1 VPLTQ
6 AKNTLENLL
15 EELKNNPNPIDEE
28 LVQLAY
34 VFASAAHEGQVRKS
48 GKPYITHPLAT
59 ALTLARMR
67 LDQPTIIAGLLHD
80 VPEETPVTLQEI
92 KKNFGA
98 EVAQL
103 VEGITK
109 LGTLKY
115 RGIER
120 YAENLRKMFVA
131 MAQDIRVILIKFA
144 DRLHNLRTLEHL
156 PKEKRERIAHE
167 TLEIYAPIANRLG
180 IWEMQGILEDLS
192 FKYTNPEDYEWL
204 RTSTTHR
211 YEQKL
216 AYVAKLQKILEK
228 EMLKQGM
235 AYTIVYGRPKRLY
248 SLYKKLLRK
257 NKDFDKVYDLV
268 ALRIIVPAVA
278 DCYTVLGIVHG
289 VWPPLPERL
298 KDYIAMP
305 KPNGYRSLHTTV
317 FGPDGERVEVQI
329 RTEDMNAQAEFGI
342 AAHWVYKE
350 KDKRQQKRELQW
362 IQELVTWQKEIADN
376 TEYVKKLRNID
387 IFSEHIFVF
396 TPKGDVIDL
405 PDGATVIDFAYTI
418 HTDIGNQATGSLVNE
433 KMVSLDTVL
442 QDGDVIEIIRD
453 KNRKYPNRDWLEF
466 AKTGIAR
473 SKIRALAKPF

>member
-1 VPLTQ
+1 
-6 AKNTLENLL
+6 
-15 EELKNNPNPIDEE
+15 
-28 LVQLAY
+28 
-34 VFASAAHEGQVRKS
+34 
-48 GKPYITHPLAT
+48 
-59 ALTLARMR
+59 
-67 LDQPTIIAGLLHD
+67 
-80 VPEETPVTLQEI
+80 
-92 KKNFGA
+92 
-98 EVAQL
+98 
-103 VEGITK
+103 
-109 LGTLKY
+109 
-115 RGIER
+115 
-120 YAENLRKMFVA
+120 
-131 MAQDIRVILIKFA
+131 
-144 DRLHNLRTLEHL
+144 
-156 PKEKRERIAHE
+156 
-167 TLEIYAPIANRLG
+167 
-180 IWEMQGILEDLS
+180 
-192 FKYTNPEDYEWL
+192 
-204 RTSTTHR
+204 
-211 YEQKL
+211 
-216 AYVAKLQKILEK
+216 
-228 EMLKQGM
+228 
-235 AYTIVYGRPKRLY
+235 
-248 SLYKKLLRK
+248 
-257 NKDFDKVYDLV
+257 
-268 ALRIIVPAVA
+268 
-278 DCYTVLGIVHG
+278 
-289 VWPPLPERL
+289 
-298 KDYIAMP
+298 MP